1 MKGGG
6 RRKLGER
13 AEKPQGEWGEDDLKS
28 FLAAYPAHDG
38 SRPPK
43 ICIRARTILP
53 ALQATLEHACKE
65 NCCLIVL
72 LNGLVA
78 GLIRRLALGSNGL

>member
-1 MKGGG
+1 M
-6 RRKLGER
+6 GER
-13 AEKPQGEWGEDDLKS
+13 AAKPQGEWGEDDLKS

-43 ICIRARTILP
+43 LYIRALTKP
-53 ALQATLEHACKE
+53 SAMQATLEHVCKV

-78 GLIRRLALGSNGL
+78 GLIGRLALGSDGL